1 MLELRLLQIW
11 RELFGRNSISTKDSF
26 FDLGGHSLLAV
37 RLATEVEKVLMRRL
51 PIKWLFEAP
60 TIHSLANLLREE
72 NSAAHRSLVP
82 LQPRGRKPP
91 LFLVHGYGGEV
102 WEFLKLVRCLAP
114 DQPVYGLQSID
125 RFGEEYQHTSV
136 EEMAACYVKEIR
148 SLQPDGPYYLGG
160 YSVGG
165 WIAYETAQQ
174 LARQGQSV
182 QMLALFDT
190 QINCRLSTLMFW
202 LFKMPLLVSWQ
213 RQRLW
218 PLVRYYVGWSR
229 QKPSNQPKI
238 KEYYSVLTSRYRPAK
253 YVGSVDLFA
262 SHTTNPAVT
271 RMFRHLARG
280 GAVIRRVAGSHLS
293 MMREEKHVQE
303 LAGLFQQALQSAQ
316 ECDKRTTFSS
326 QIDVRFDV
334 G

>member
-1 MLELRLLQIW
+1 LLHIW

-37 RLATEVEKVLMRRL
+37 RLAIEVEKLLMLRL

-72 NSAAHRSLVP
+72 DSAARRASLVP
-82 LQPRGRKPP
+82 MQPRGRKPP
-91 LFLVHGYGGEV
+91 LFLVHGYAGVV
-102 WEFLKLVRCLAP
+102 WGLVELVRRLAT
-114 DQPVYGLQSID
+114 DQPVYGLQAID
-125 RFGEEYQHTSV
+125 RFGGENRHTSV

-160 YSVGG
+160 HSLGG

-190 QINCRLSTLMFW
+190 QITCRLPTLMF
-202 LFKMPLLVSWQ
+202 LRFKLPLLV
-213 RQRLW
+213 REKTRLRSR
-218 PLVRYYVGWSR
+218 VRYYLGWFP
-229 QKPSNQPKI
+229 QKPSDKPKTESD
-238 KEYYSVLTSRYRPAK
+238 KPKTEEYYSVLVSRYRPAK

-262 SHTTNPAVT
+262 SPQTSPFVT
-271 RMFRHLARG
+271 RVFRHLARG
-280 GAVIRRVAGSHLS
+280 GAAIRRVAGSHLS

-316 ECDKRTTFSS
+316 ECDKRST
-326 QIDVRFDV
+326 
-334 G
+334 